1 MSDQA
6 NWVDYKAIKHAVTI
20 AMVLERYGIS
30 LRKSGKPNELAGAC
44 PFHQQSGDK
53 SRPFTANTEKNNF
66 HCFNKSCGV
75 KGNQVDLVAKLEQCT
90 FHNAALKLKEWFPAE
105 YTTTLAALGLS
116 EPAPESGKPEATA
129 PKWGSGDRES
139 KAVVASLFLRVGHDG
154 QQPIRDRARELLDA
168 HPWIKYVSICEPG
181 GSIVTTLERE

>member
-20 AMVLERYGIS
+20 AMVLEHYNVI

-44 PFHQQSGDK
+44 PFHQQEGDK
-53 SRPFTANTEKNNF
+53 SRPFTVNTEKNNF

-75 KGNQVDLVAKLEQCT
+75 KGNQVDLVAKFEQCT
-90 FHNAALKLKEWFPAE
+90 FHEAALKLKDWFPAE
-105 YTTTLAALGLS
+105 YAAALAALGLS
-116 EPAPESGKPEATA
+116 EPAPKPAGQDTTT
-129 PKWGSGDRES
+129 PKRGSGERKS
-139 KAVVASLFLRVGHDG
+139 KAFTASLFLRVAHDG

-168 HPWIKYVSICEPG
+168 HSWIKFVSICEPG
-181 GSIVTTLERE
+181 GSIVTTVERE